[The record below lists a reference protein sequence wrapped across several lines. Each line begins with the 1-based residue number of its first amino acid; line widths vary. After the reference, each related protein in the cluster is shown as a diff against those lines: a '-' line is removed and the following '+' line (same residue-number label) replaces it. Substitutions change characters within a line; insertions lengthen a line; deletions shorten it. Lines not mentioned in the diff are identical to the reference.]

1 MAAGIWT
8 VAGAAIAL
16 AAVNIGLFARLRA
29 DVRELRGEVRE
40 FRGELGELR
49 TQTAAKFEEARTQT
63 AAKFEEART
72 QTAAKFEEA
81 RTQTA
86 EQFGETNAQLGQL
99 RERMAHLEGLL
110 DGLREAVAGRRAA

>member
-1 MAAGIWT
+1 MAADIWT

-16 AAVNIGLFARLRA
+16 AAINIGLFAWLRA
-29 DVRELRGEVRE
+29 DIREV
-40 FRGELGELR
+40 RGELGDLRGGLEELR
-49 TQTAAKFEEARTQT
+49 TQTAEQFGEMRAQT
-63 AAKFEEART
+63 AEQFGEART

-86 EQFGETNAQLGQL
+86 EQFGEMNAQIGQL

>member
-1 MAAGIWT
+1 MAADIWT

-16 AAVNIGLFARLRA
+16 AAINIGLFAWLRA
-29 DVRELRGEVRE
+29 DIRELRGELGDVRGGLE
-40 FRGELGELR
+40 ELR
-49 TQTAAKFEEARTQT
+49 A
-63 AAKFEEART
+63 

-86 EQFGETNAQLGQL
+86 EQFGETNAQIGQL

>member
-1 MAAGIWT
+1 MAADIWT
-8 VAGAAIAL
+8 VAGITIAL
-16 AAVNIGLFARLRA
+16 AVIDIGLFAWLRA
-29 DVRELRGEVRE
+29 DIRELRGEVKE

-49 TQTAAKFEEARTQT
+49 TQTAEQFGEMRAQT
-63 AAKFEEART
+63 AAKFEEARA

-99 RERMAHLEGLL
+99 RERMAHLEGPL

>member
-1 MAAGIWT
+1 MAADIWT

-16 AAVNIGLFARLRA
+16 AAINIGLFAWLRA
-29 DVRELRGEVRE
+29 DIRELRGELGNVRGGLE
-40 FRGELGELR
+40 ELR
-49 TQTAAKFEEARTQT
+49 A
-63 AAKFEEART
+63 

>member
-1 MAAGIWT
+1 MAADIWT

-16 AAVNIGLFARLRA
+16 AAINIGLFAWLRA
-29 DVRELRGEVRE
+29 DIRELRGEVGDL
-40 FRGELGELR
+40 RGGLEELR
-49 TQTAAKFEEARTQT
+49 TQTAEQFGEARTQT
-63 AAKFEEART
+63 AEQFGEART

-86 EQFGETNAQLGQL
+86 EQFGEMNAQIGQL

>member
-1 MAAGIWT
+1 MAADIWT

-29 DVRELRGEVRE
+29 DVRELRGELGDVRGGLE
-40 FRGELGELR
+40 ELR
-49 TQTAAKFEEARTQT
+49 AQT

-86 EQFGETNAQLGQL
+86 EQFEETNAQIGQL

>member
-1 MAAGIWT
+1 MAADIWT

-16 AAVNIGLFARLRA
+16 AAINIGLFAWLRA
-29 DVRELRGEVRE
+29 DIRELRGELGDVRGGLE
-40 FRGELGELR
+40 ELR
-49 TQTAAKFEEARTQT
+49 A
-63 AAKFEEART
+63 